1 MSTTPG
7 TLYIV
12 PTPIG
17 NLGDITLRAIETLK
31 NVDVIAAEDTRHS
44 GVLLQHLGVQTRMWS
59 VHEHNEREKADG
71 LIEQL
76 QSGKSIALISDAGT
90 PLISDPGYPL
100 VNACRAAG
108 VPVVPLPGACAAITA
123 LSAAGLPTDRFLFAG
138 FLPAKQQARLTALQQ
153 HQHESATLVFYEAPR
168 RILET
173 MQAVVDVFGPTRQV
187 VIARELTK
195 QFETFLNGSASEVL
209 AQVTADSNQQ
219 RGEMVLMVAGAPKLS
234 DGIPPEALQLL
245 ARLSVELPPKKAAK
259 IVASHYNLSANELYQ
274 HTVTAPRPKR

>member
-1 MSTTPG
+1 VSTTPG

-17 NLGDITLRAIETLK
+17 NLGDITLRAIEILK

-44 GVLLQHLGVQTRMWS
+44 GGLLQHLGVQTRMWS

-108 VPVVPLPGACAAITA
+108 VRVVPLPGACAAIAA

-138 FLPAKQQARLTALQQ
+138 FLPAKQQARVTALTQ
-153 HQHESATLVFYEAPR
+153 HQNDTATLIFYEAPR
-168 RILET
+168 RILDT
-173 MQAVVDVFGPTRQV
+173 LQAIVEVFGPDRQV

-209 AQVTADSNQQ
+209 EQVAADPNQQ
-219 RGEMVLMVAGAPKLS
+219 RGEMVLMVAGAPRQS
-234 DGIPPEALQLL
+234 QGIPAEALQLL
-245 ARLSVELPPKKAAK
+245 ALLSAELPPKKAAK
-259 IVASHYNLSANELYQ
+259 IVASHYNLRANELYK
-274 HTVTAPRPKR
+274 HTLS